1 MDDESWALPRLQYM
15 AALWM
20 YDSQVYKIVSFCK
33 MALSS
38 TSTTV
43 EPLNTDPGLVGP
55 LPFTALKT
63 LTDLALLYSLY

>member
-1 MDDESWALPRLQYM
+1 MQNTYNFL
-15 AALWM
+15 
-20 YDSQVYKIVSFCK
+20 I
-33 MALSS
+33 
-38 TSTTV
+38 TV